1 MGVRMRLV
9 EAYDIERLAKI
20 QALYQEAFP
29 ASERKPFKL
38 MIKKREEGVM
48 ELQALENEQNEFC
61 GLAITI
67 LYQDMVLLDYFA
79 IAPKMRGKG
88 TGTEAFSLLRDKY
101 AQKRFFLEIER
112 TDVEAE
118 NLLQRQKRKN
128 FYLRNGLTETAMYVR
143 LFGGEMEVL
152 SDSCKVN
159 FEEYKRLYADTFGEN
174 YINRHVILV
183 SEG

>member
-1 MGVRMRLV
+1 MGVRMTLV

-88 TGTEAFSLLRDKY
+88 TGTEG
-101 AQKRFFLEIER
+101 FFLEIER

-143 LFGGEMEVL
+143 LFGVEMEVL